1 MNRQPELI
9 NIPNEYEAQE
19 QVRREEEFMTKRNE
33 EWKALH
39 KSEFRNDLLNL
50 GVLSLLIFVIFL
62 NIVKYFWLASL
73 LTLIVFCSHAIPLF
87 LNRIDDP
94 LYDFKL
100 INYSARSQFYLVTKD
115 KRIVG
120 NSVSDG
126 ILYLVLEDIF
136 SGEQSFAEIR
146 HFKIGRKTGIKNIQV
161 DISEG
166 KIYAPVVQ
174 Y

>member
-9 NIPNEYEAQE
+9 NIPNEYETQE

-33 EWKALH
+33 EWKSLH
-39 KSEFRNDLLNL
+39 KSEFRKDLLNL
-50 GVLSLLIFVIFL
+50 GALSLL
-62 NIVKYFWLASL
+62 IVKYFWLASL
-73 LTLIVFCSHAIPLF
+73 LTLVVFCSHAIPLF
-87 LNRIDDP
+87 LNRIDEP

-115 KRIVG
+115 KRIIKV
-120 NSVSDG
+120 SVSDG
-126 ILYLVLEDIF
+126 VLHLGLEDIF

-161 DISEG
+161 DISKG